1 MRIWHRSSSVKA
13 KSNLSLDDA
22 DNRRGTNV
30 IQKNAKMAANLDKGQ
45 WPIRAATFN
54 PIGREYLIREG
65 FVA

>member
-1 MRIWHRSSSVKA
+1 MPTTVAVRM
-13 KSNLSLDDA
+13 LSK
-22 DNRRGTNV
+22 
-30 IQKNAKMAANLDKGQ
+30 KNAKMAANLDKGQ